1 MNSDTWLNIWL
12 RLVNTNEES
21 LKDVDEIINKKAT
34 RLSANKI

>member
-21 LKDVDEIINKKAT
+21 LKDVDGIINKKAT